1 PDQLRLLRDEPDRAP
16 EAIDEL
22 LRYDSP
28 VQFTGRQ
35 ARKELAIGGKAV
47 RAGDFVLLVLG
58 AANRDPEQFPD
69 PDRLDVTRRE
79 VRHLAFAHGP
89 HFCLG
94 APLARMEGQ
103 IALRALLE
111 RFPNLCL
118 AADRPEHRANFNLRG
133 LKALP

>member
-1 PDQLRLLRDEPDRAP
+1 GHETTTNLLGNGLLALLRYPEQLGILRDEPERAP
-16 EAIDEL
+16 EAIEEL

-35 ARKELAIGGKAV
+35 AREELAIGGRTV
-47 RAGDFVLLVLG
+47 SEGDFVLLLLG
-58 AANRDPEQFPD
+58 AANRDPAQFPD

-94 APLARMEGQ
+94 APLARMEGE
-103 IALRALLE
+103 IALRTLLA
-111 RFPNLCL
+111 RFP
-118 AADRPEHRANFNLRG
+118 DLR
-133 LKALP
+133 L